1 MQGTICGLFHIT
13 ILSTSTMNES
23 INWAELKQ
31 RRRELAGSPDEQV
44 IEQHMENW
52 RRRLL
57 RKEPDW
63 EATLDQE
70 LVDLLHKIQTAL

>member
-1 MQGTICGLFHIT
+1 MQGTIYGLFHIT

>member
-1 MQGTICGLFHIT
+1 
-13 ILSTSTMNES
+13 MNES

-31 RRRELAGSPDEQV
+31 RRRELAGSPDEQL

-63 EATLDQE
+63 EATLDRE

>member
-1 MQGTICGLFHIT
+1 
-13 ILSTSTMNES
+13 MNES

>member
-1 MQGTICGLFHIT
+1 MQGTICVLFHIT

-23 INWAELKQ
+23 IDWAQLKQ
-31 RRRELAGSPDEQV
+31 RRRELAGSPDEHL

-63 EATLDQE
+63 EATLDRE

>member
-1 MQGTICGLFHIT
+1 MQGTIWAVSHIT
-13 ILSTSTMNES
+13 TLSTSKMNES
-23 INWAELKQ
+23 IDWAELKQ

-63 EATLDQE
+63 EATLDRE